1 MIYKV
6 NYDLKKIYEWEH
18 NNAEIIKVEH
28 NNDTIFQKSRINL
41 DASRNF
47 LYRWANYQGEVT
59 TVYDTKGLGVIEL
72 KAENNNTDM
81 YSLEIGDQAKYIDDE
96 AFAECTSLTSIKIP
110 SNVVSIGSHVFYN
123 CSSVRSCVL
132 GYGWNGYGWNY
143 VNGKPTRLDVPLQ
156 SLHSFLGFQNIKEL
170 SIPSTMALVDN
181 DFHMMPNIE
190 TLIINEGVNEIS
202 TSFHGML
209 KLKTVYF
216 PKSITKFSGADNWGV
231 KSIHIPDGKLKNI
244 EKTSIGGSFSNFPN
258 MTMFGCDSKIL
269 ETFEGLNNNPK
280 LKEVYFAHL
289 VRIGDNSITRNESL
303 EYIKLPDS
311 LTWIG
316 DDSLQRCKL
325 KTIDIG
331 NSITH
336 IGAHFGSQTGDY
348 INYIQT
354 WEKLIIRNTVPP
366 YWNDRP
372 TYLTNKTIYVPD
384 SSVKL
389 YQEQWTDVASII
401 KPLSQYVEVK

>member
-18 NNAEIIKVEH
+18 NDTEIKKVEY
-28 NNDTIFQKSRINL
+28 NNDTIFQKSRISP

-59 TVYDTKGLGVIEL
+59 TVYDTKGLGIIEL

-81 YSLEIGDQAKYIDDE
+81 YSLEIGDQAKYIEAE
-96 AFAECTSLTSIKIP
+96 AFKGCTSLVAITVP
-110 SNVVSIGSHVFYN
+110 SNVISMNEQVFSG

-143 VNGKPTRLDVPLQ
+143 VNGKPTRLDMPLQ
-156 SLHSFLGFQNIKEL
+156 AQQDFVGYENLKEL
-170 SIPSTMALVDN
+170 SIPSTMTLVNN
-181 DFHMMPNIE
+181 DFHQMPNLE
-190 TLIINEGVNEIS
+190 TLIINEGVNEVS
-202 TSFHGML
+202 ASFYDFP
-209 KLKTVYF
+209 KLKTVYI
-216 PKSITKFSGADNWGV
+216 PKSLTKFSGADNWGV
-231 KSIHIPDGKLKNI
+231 KSIHIPNGNLKNI
-244 EKTSIGGSFSNFPN
+244 ERTSIGGSFSNFPN
-258 MTMFGCDSKIL
+258 MTMFGCDSQVL
-269 ETFEGLNNNPK
+269 EAFEGLNNNPK

-289 VRIGDNSITRNESL
+289 VRIEDDSICGNESL
-303 EYIKLPDS
+303 EYIKFPNS

-316 DDSLQRCKL
+316 DNSLQRGKL

-331 NSITH
+331 DSITH
-336 IGAHFGSQTGDY
+336 IGAHFGSQTSDG
-348 INYIQT
+348 INWIPT

-372 TYLTNKTIYVPD
+372 TDLTNRTIYVPD
-384 SSVKL
+384 GSVTF
-389 YQEQWTDVASII
+389 YQERWTDVASII
-401 KPLSQYVEVK
+401 KPLSQYVEV

>member
-1 MIYKV
+1 MIYNV

-18 NNAEIIKVEH
+18 NNAEIKKVEH
-28 NNDTIFQKSRINL
+28 NNDTIFQKSKVAP
-41 DASRNF
+41 DASKNF
-47 LYRWANYQGEVT
+47 LYRWSNYQGEVT
-59 TVYDTKGLGVIEL
+59 TVYDTRGLGII
-72 KAENNNTDM
+72 KSDAEKGNTDM
-81 YSLEIGDQAKYIDDE
+81 YSLEIGDQAKYIDDK
-96 AFAECTSLTSIKIP
+96 AFSGCTSLTGFTIP
-110 SNVVSIGSHVFYN
+110 SNVISMNGQVFSE

-143 VNGKPTRLDVPLQ
+143 VNGKPTRLDRPLQ
-156 SLHSFLGFQNIKEL
+156 TYQNFVGYENLKEL
-170 SIPSTMALVDN
+170 SIPSTMTLVDN
-181 DFHMMPNIE
+181 DFHVMPNLE
-190 TLIINEGVNEIS
+190 TLIINEGVNEVAGC
-202 TSFHGML
+202 FNEMP
-209 KLKTVYF
+209 KLKTVYI
-216 PKSITKFSGADNWGV
+216 PKSVTKFRGADNWGV
-231 KSIHIPDGKLKNI
+231 KSIHIPDGNLKNI
-244 EKTSIGGSFSNFPN
+244 ERTSIGGSFSNFKN
-258 MTMFGCDSKIL
+258 MTMFGCDSKVL

-289 VRIGDNSITRNESL
+289 VRIGNTSINRNESL

-316 DDSLQRCKL
+316 DDSLQRGKL

-336 IGAHFGSQTGDY
+336 IGAHFGSQTGDD
-348 INYIQT
+348 INWKPT

-372 TYLTNKTIYVPD
+372 TDLTNRTIYVPD
-384 SSVKL
+384 SSVTL

-401 KPLSQYVEVK
+401 KPLSQYVKE

>member
-18 NNAEIIKVEH
+18 NDTEIKKVEY
-28 NNDTIFQKSRINL
+28 NNDTIYQKSKISP

-59 TVYDTKGLGVIEL
+59 TVYDTKGLGVIDL

-81 YSLEIGDQAKYIDDE
+81 YSLEIGDQAKYIEAE
-96 AFAECTSLTSIKIP
+96 AFKGCTSLVAITVP
-110 SNVVSIGSHVFYN
+110 SNVISMNEQVFSG

-143 VNGKPTRLDVPLQ
+143 VNGKPTIVDIPLQ
-156 SLHSFLGFQNIKEL
+156 AQQDFVGYENLKEL
-170 SIPSTMALVDN
+170 SIPSTMTLVNN
-181 DFHMMPNIE
+181 DFHQMLNLE
-190 TLIINEGVNEIS
+190 TLIINEGVNEVS
-202 TSFHGML
+202 ASFYDFP
-209 KLKTVYF
+209 KLKTVYI
-216 PKSITKFSGADNWGV
+216 PKSLTKFSGADNWGV
-231 KSIHIPDGKLKNI
+231 KSIHIPNGNLKNI
-244 EKTSIGGSFSNFPN
+244 ERTSIGGSFSNFPN
-258 MTMFGCDSKIL
+258 MTMFGCDSQVL
-269 ETFEGLNNNPK
+269 EAFEGLNNNPK

-289 VRIGDNSITRNESL
+289 VRIEDDSICGNESL
-303 EYIKLPDS
+303 EYIKFPNS

-316 DDSLQRCKL
+316 DNSLQRGKL

-331 NSITH
+331 DSITH
-336 IGAHFGSQTGDY
+336 IGAHFGSQTSDG
-348 INYIQT
+348 INWTPT

-372 TYLTNKTIYVPD
+372 TDLTNRTIYVLD
-384 SSVKL
+384 SSVTL

-401 KPLSQYVEVK
+401 KPLSQYVEV

>member
-18 NNAEIIKVEH
+18 NNAEIKKVEH
-28 NNDTIFQKSRINL
+28 NNDTIFQKSKVAP

-72 KAENNNTDM
+72 KAENNNTYM
-81 YSLEIGDQAKYIDDE
+81 YSLEIGDQAKYIEAE
-96 AFAECTSLTSIKIP
+96 AFKGCTSLVAITVP
-110 SNVVSIGSHVFYN
+110 SNVISMNEQVFSG

-143 VNGKPTRLDVPLQ
+143 VNGKPTRVDMPLQ
-156 SLHSFLGFQNIKEL
+156 AQQDFVGYENLKEL
-170 SIPSTMALVDN
+170 SIPSTMTLVNN
-181 DFHMMPNIE
+181 DFHQMLNLE
-190 TLIINEGVNEIS
+190 TLIINEGVNEVS
-202 TSFHGML
+202 ASFYDFP
-209 KLKTVYF
+209 KLKTVYI
-216 PKSITKFSGADNWGV
+216 PKSLTKFSGADNWGV
-231 KSIHIPDGKLKNI
+231 KSIHIPNGNLKNI
-244 EKTSIGGSFSNFPN
+244 ERTSIGGSFSNFPN
-258 MTMFGCDSKIL
+258 MTMFGCDSQVL
-269 ETFEGLNNNPK
+269 EAFEGLNNNPK

-289 VRIGDNSITRNESL
+289 VRIEDDSICGNESL
-303 EYIKLPDS
+303 EYIKFPNS

-316 DDSLQRCKL
+316 DNSLQRGKL

-331 NSITH
+331 DSITH
-336 IGAHFGSQTGDY
+336 IGVHFGSQTGDD
-348 INYIQT
+348 INWTPT

-372 TYLTNKTIYVPD
+372 TDLTNRTIYVPD
-384 SSVKL
+384 SSVTL

-401 KPLSQYVEVK
+401 KPLSQYVEV

>member
-18 NNAEIIKVEH
+18 NDTEIKKVEY
-28 NNDTIFQKSRINL
+28 NNDTIYQKSKISP
-41 DASRNF
+41 DASSNF

-81 YSLEIGDQAKYIDDE
+81 YSLEIGDQAKYIEAE
-96 AFAECTSLTSIKIP
+96 AFKGCTSLVAITVP
-110 SNVVSIGSHVFYN
+110 SNVISMNEQVFSG

-143 VNGKPTRLDVPLQ
+143 VNGKPTRVDMPLQ
-156 SLHSFLGFQNIKEL
+156 AQQDFVGYENLKEL
-170 SIPSTMALVDN
+170 SIPSTMTLVNN
-181 DFHMMPNIE
+181 DFHQMPNLE
-190 TLIINEGVNEIS
+190 TLIINEGVNEVS
-202 TSFHGML
+202 ASFNDMP
-209 KLKTVYF
+209 KLKTVYI
-216 PKSITKFSGADNWGV
+216 PKSITKFRGADNWGV
-231 KSIHIPDGKLKNI
+231 KSIHIPDGNLKNI
-244 EKTSIGGSFSNFPN
+244 ERTSIGGSFSNFPN
-258 MTMFGCDSKIL
+258 MTMFGCDSKVL

-289 VRIGDNSITRNESL
+289 VRIEDDSICGNESL
-303 EYIKLPDS
+303 EYIKFPNS

-316 DDSLQRCKL
+316 DNSLQRGKL

-331 NSITH
+331 DSITH
-336 IGAHFGSQTGDY
+336 IGAHFGSQTSDGTDWTP
-348 INYIQT
+348 T

-372 TYLTNKTIYVPD
+372 TDLTNRTIYVPD
-384 SSVKL
+384 SSVTL

-401 KPLSQYVEVK
+401 KPLSQYVEV

>member
-18 NNAEIIKVEH
+18 NNAEIKKVEH
-28 NNDTIFQKSRINL
+28 NNDTIYQKSKISP

-59 TVYDTKGLGVIEL
+59 IVYDTKGLGVIEL

-81 YSLEIGDQAKYIDDE
+81 YSLEIGDQAKYIEAE
-96 AFAECTSLTSIKIP
+96 AFKGCTSLVAITVP
-110 SNVVSIGSHVFYN
+110 SNVISMNEQVFSG

-143 VNGKPTRLDVPLQ
+143 VNGKPTRLDIPLQ
-156 SLHSFLGFQNIKEL
+156 AQQDFVGYESLKEL
-170 SIPSTMALVDN
+170 SIPSTMTLVNN
-181 DFHMMPNIE
+181 DFHKMLNLE
-190 TLIINEGVNEIS
+190 TLIINEGVNEVS
-202 TSFHGML
+202 ASFYDFP
-209 KLKTVYF
+209 KLKTVYI
-216 PKSITKFSGADNWGV
+216 PKSLTKFSGADNWGV
-231 KSIHIPDGKLKNI
+231 KSIHIPNGNLKNI
-244 EKTSIGGSFSNFPN
+244 ERTSIGGSFSNFPN
-258 MTMFGCDSKIL
+258 MTMFGCDSQVL
-269 ETFEGLNNNPK
+269 EAFEGLNNNPK

-289 VRIGDNSITRNESL
+289 VRIEDDSICGNESL
-303 EYIKLPDS
+303 EYIKFPNS

-316 DDSLQRCKL
+316 DDSLQRGKL

-336 IGAHFGSQTGDY
+336 IGAHFGSQTSDE
-348 INYIQT
+348 INWKPT

-372 TYLTNKTIYVPD
+372 TDLTNRTIYVPD
-384 SSVKL
+384 SSVTL

-401 KPLSQYVEVK
+401 KPLSQYVEV

>member
-18 NNAEIIKVEH
+18 NDTEIKKVEY
-28 NNDTIFQKSRINL
+28 NNDTIYQKSKISP
-41 DASRNF
+41 DASSNF

-81 YSLEIGDQAKYIDDE
+81 YSLEIGDQAKYIEAE
-96 AFAECTSLTSIKIP
+96 AFKGCTSLVAITVP
-110 SNVVSIGSHVFYN
+110 SNVISMNEQVFSG

-143 VNGKPTRLDVPLQ
+143 VNGKPTRVDMPLQ
-156 SLHSFLGFQNIKEL
+156 AQQDFVGYENLKEL
-170 SIPSTMALVDN
+170 SIPSTMTLVNN
-181 DFHMMPNIE
+181 DFHQMPNLE
-190 TLIINEGVNEIS
+190 TLIINEGVNEVS
-202 TSFHGML
+202 ASFYDL
-209 KLKTVYF
+209 PKLKTVYI
-216 PKSITKFSGADNWGV
+216 PKSVTKFRGADNWGV
-231 KSIHIPDGKLKNI
+231 KSIHIPDGNLKNI
-244 EKTSIGGSFSNFPN
+244 ERTSIGGSFSNFPN
-258 MTMFGCDSKIL
+258 MTMFGCDSQVL
-269 ETFEGLNNNPK
+269 EAFEGLNNNPK

-289 VRIGDNSITRNESL
+289 VRIEDDSICGNESL
-303 EYIKLPDS
+303 EYIKFPNS

-316 DDSLQRCKL
+316 DNSLQRGKL

-331 NSITH
+331 DSITH
-336 IGAHFGSQTGDY
+336 IGAHFGSQTSDGTDWTP
-348 INYIQT
+348 T

-372 TYLTNKTIYVPD
+372 TDLTNRTIYVPD
-384 SSVKL
+384 SSVTL

-401 KPLSQYVEVK
+401 KPLSQYVEV

>member
-18 NNAEIIKVEH
+18 NDAEIKKVEH
-28 NNDTIFQKSRINL
+28 NNDTIFQKSKVAP
-41 DASRNF
+41 DASKNF

-81 YSLEIGDQAKYIDDE
+81 YSLEIGDQAKYIEAE
-96 AFAECTSLTSIKIP
+96 AFKGCTSLVAITIP
-110 SNVVSIGSHVFYN
+110 SNVISMNGQVFSE

-143 VNGKPTRLDVPLQ
+143 VNGKPTRVDMPLQ
-156 SLHSFLGFQNIKEL
+156 AQQDFVGYENLKEL
-170 SIPSTMALVDN
+170 SIPSTMTLVNN
-181 DFHMMPNIE
+181 DFHQMLNLE
-190 TLIINEGVNEIS
+190 TLIINEGVNEVS
-202 TSFHGML
+202 ASFYDFP
-209 KLKTVYF
+209 KLKTVYI
-216 PKSITKFSGADNWGV
+216 PKSLTKFSGADNWGV
-231 KSIHIPDGKLKNI
+231 KSIHIPNGNLKNI
-244 EKTSIGGSFSNFPN
+244 ERTSIGGSFSNFPN
-258 MTMFGCDSKIL
+258 MTMFGCDSQVL
-269 ETFEGLNNNPK
+269 EAFEGLNNNPK

-289 VRIGDNSITRNESL
+289 VRIEDDSICGNESL
-303 EYIKLPDS
+303 EYIKFPNS

-316 DDSLQRCKL
+316 DNSLQRGKL

-331 NSITH
+331 DSITH
-336 IGAHFGSQTGDY
+336 IGAHFGSQTSDG
-348 INYIQT
+348 INWTPT

-372 TYLTNKTIYVPD
+372 TDLTNRTIYVPD
-384 SSVKL
+384 SSVTL
-389 YQEQWTDVASII
+389 YQEQWTDVTSII
-401 KPLSQYVEVK
+401 KPLSQYVEV

>member
-18 NNAEIIKVEH
+18 NDTEIKKVEY
-28 NNDTIFQKSRINL
+28 NNDTIYQKSKISP

-72 KAENNNTDM
+72 KAEYGNTDM
-81 YSLEIGDQAKYIDDE
+81 YSLEIGDQAKYIEAE
-96 AFAECTSLTSIKIP
+96 AFKGCTSLVAITVP
-110 SNVVSIGSHVFYN
+110 SNVISMNEQVFSG

-143 VNGKPTRLDVPLQ
+143 VNGKPTRLDRPLQ
-156 SLHSFLGFQNIKEL
+156 TYQNFVRFQNLKEL
-170 SIPSTMALVDN
+170 SIPSTMTLVDN
-181 DFHMMPNIE
+181 DFHVMPNLE
-190 TLIINEGVNEIS
+190 TLIINEGVNEVAGC
-202 TSFHGML
+202 FHEMP
-209 KLKTVYF
+209 KLKTVYI
-216 PKSITKFSGADNWGV
+216 PKSLTKFSGADNWGV
-231 KSIHIPDGKLKNI
+231 KSIHIPNGNLKNI
-244 EKTSIGGSFSNFPN
+244 ERTSIGGSFSNFPN
-258 MTMFGCDSKIL
+258 MTMFGCDSQVL
-269 ETFEGLNNNPK
+269 EAFEGLNNNPK

-289 VRIGDNSITRNESL
+289 VRIEDDSICGNESL
-303 EYIKLPDS
+303 EYIKFPNS

-316 DDSLQRCKL
+316 DNSLQRGKL

-331 NSITH
+331 DSITH
-336 IGAHFGSQTGDY
+336 IGAHFGSQTSDG
-348 INYIQT
+348 INWTPT

-372 TYLTNKTIYVPD
+372 TDLTNRTIYVPD
-384 SSVKL
+384 SSVTL

-401 KPLSQYVEVK
+401 KPLSQYVEV

>member
-18 NNAEIIKVEH
+18 NDTEIKKVEY
-28 NNDTIFQKSRINL
+28 NNDTIYQKSKISP
-41 DASRNF
+41 DASSNF

-81 YSLEIGDQAKYIDDE
+81 YSLEIGDQAKYIEAE
-96 AFAECTSLTSIKIP
+96 AFKGCTSLVAITVP
-110 SNVVSIGSHVFYN
+110 SNVISMNEQVFSG

-143 VNGKPTRLDVPLQ
+143 VNGKPTRVDMPLQ
-156 SLHSFLGFQNIKEL
+156 AQQDFVGYENLKEL
-170 SIPSTMALVDN
+170 SIPSTMTLVNN
-181 DFHMMPNIE
+181 DFHQMPNLE
-190 TLIINEGVNEIS
+190 TLIINEGVNEVS
-202 TSFHGML
+202 ASFYDL
-209 KLKTVYF
+209 PKLKTVYI
-216 PKSITKFSGADNWGV
+216 PKSVTKFRGADNWGV
-231 KSIHIPDGKLKNI
+231 KSIHIPDGNLKNI
-244 EKTSIGGSFSNFPN
+244 ERTSIGGSFSNFPN
-258 MTMFGCDSKIL
+258 MTMFGCDSKVL

-289 VRIGDNSITRNESL
+289 VRIEDDSICGNESL
-303 EYIKLPDS
+303 EYIKFPNS

-316 DDSLQRCKL
+316 DNSLQRGKL

-331 NSITH
+331 DSITH
-336 IGAHFGSQTGDY
+336 IGAHFGSQTSDGTDWTP
-348 INYIQT
+348 T

-372 TYLTNKTIYVPD
+372 TDLTNRTIYVPD
-384 SSVKL
+384 SSVTL

-401 KPLSQYVEVK
+401 KPLSQYVEV

>member
-18 NNAEIIKVEH
+18 NNAEIKKVEH
-28 NNDTIFQKSRINL
+28 NNDIIFQKSRISP
-41 DASRNF
+41 DASKNF

-59 TVYDTKGLGVIEL
+59 TVYDTKGLGII
-72 KAENNNTDM
+72 KSDAEKGNTDM
-81 YSLEIGDQAKYIDDE
+81 YSLEIGDQAKYIDDN
-96 AFAECTSLTSIKIP
+96 AFKGCTSLTGITVP
-110 SNVVSIGSHVFYN
+110 SNVISMNGQVFSE

-143 VNGKPTRLDVPLQ
+143 VNGKPTRLDRPLQ
-156 SLHSFLGFQNIKEL
+156 TYKNFVGHENLKEL
-170 SIPSTMALVDN
+170 SIPSTMTLVDN
-181 DFHMMPNIE
+181 DFHSMLNLE
-190 TLIINEGVNEIS
+190 TLIINEGVNEVAGC
-202 TSFHGML
+202 FFDMP
-209 KLKTVYF
+209 KLKTVYI
-216 PKSITKFSGADNWGV
+216 PKSITKFRGADNWGV
-231 KSIHIPDGKLKNI
+231 KSIHIPDGNLKNI
-244 EKTSIGGSFSNFPN
+244 ERTSIGGSFSNFQN
-258 MTMFGCDSKIL
+258 MTMFGCDSQVL

-289 VRIGDNSITRNESL
+289 VRIGNTSINRNESL

-316 DDSLQRCKL
+316 DDSLQRGKL

-336 IGAHFGSQTGDY
+336 IGAHFGSQTGDD
-348 INYIQT
+348 INWKPT

-372 TYLTNKTIYVPD
+372 TDLTNRTIYVPD
-384 SSVKL
+384 SSVTL
-389 YQEQWTDVASII
+389 YQERWTDVASII
-401 KPLSQYVEVK
+401 KPLSQYVEV

>member
-18 NNAEIIKVEH
+18 NDTEIKKVEY
-28 NNDTIFQKSRINL
+28 NNDTIYQKSKISP

-81 YSLEIGDQAKYIDDE
+81 YSLEIGDQAKYIEAE
-96 AFAECTSLTSIKIP
+96 AFKGCTSLVAITVP
-110 SNVVSIGSHVFYN
+110 SNVISMNEQVFSG

-143 VNGKPTRLDVPLQ
+143 VNGKPTRLDMPLQ
-156 SLHSFLGFQNIKEL
+156 AQQDFVGYENLKEL
-170 SIPSTMALVDN
+170 SIPSTMTLVNN
-181 DFHMMPNIE
+181 DFHKMPNLE
-190 TLIINEGVNEIS
+190 TLIINEGVNEVS
-202 TSFHGML
+202 ASFYDFP
-209 KLKTVYF
+209 KLKTVYI
-216 PKSITKFSGADNWGV
+216 PKSLTKLSGADNWGV
-231 KSIHIPDGKLKNI
+231 KSIHIPNGNLKNI

-258 MTMFGCDSKIL
+258 MTMFGCDSQVL
-269 ETFEGLNNNPK
+269 EAFEGLNNNPK

-289 VRIGDNSITRNESL
+289 VRIEDDSICGNESL
-303 EYIKLPDS
+303 EYIKFPNS

-316 DDSLQRCKL
+316 DNSLQRGKL

-331 NSITH
+331 DSITH
-336 IGAHFGSQTGDY
+336 IGAHFGSQTSDG
-348 INYIQT
+348 INWTPT

-372 TYLTNKTIYVPD
+372 TDLTNRTIYVPD
-384 SSVKL
+384 SSVTL

-401 KPLSQYVEVK
+401 KPLSQYVEV

>member
-18 NNAEIIKVEH
+18 NNAEIKKVEH
-28 NNDTIFQKSRINL
+28 NNDTIYQKSKISP

-59 TVYDTKGLGVIEL
+59 TVYDTKGLGVIDL
-72 KAENNNTDM
+72 KAEYGNTDM
-81 YSLEIGDQAKYIDDE
+81 YSLEIGDQAKYIEAE
-96 AFAECTSLTSIKIP
+96 AFKGCTSLVAITVP
-110 SNVVSIGSHVFYN
+110 SNVISMNEQVFSG

-143 VNGKPTRLDVPLQ
+143 VNGKPTRVDMPLQ
-156 SLHSFLGFQNIKEL
+156 AQQDFVGYENLKEL
-170 SIPSTMALVDN
+170 SIPSIMTLVNN
-181 DFHMMPNIE
+181 DFHQMLNLE
-190 TLIINEGVNEIS
+190 TLIINEGVNEVS
-202 TSFHGML
+202 ASFYDFP
-209 KLKTVYF
+209 KLKTVYI
-216 PKSITKFSGADNWGV
+216 PKSLTKFSGADNWGV
-231 KSIHIPDGKLKNI
+231 KSIHIPNGNLKNI
-244 EKTSIGGSFSNFPN
+244 ERTSIGGSFSNFPN
-258 MTMFGCDSKIL
+258 MTMFGCDSQVL
-269 ETFEGLNNNPK
+269 EAFEGLNNNPK

-289 VRIGDNSITRNESL
+289 VRIEDDSICGNESL
-303 EYIKLPDS
+303 EYIKFPNS

-316 DDSLQRCKL
+316 DNSLQRGKL

-331 NSITH
+331 DSITH
-336 IGAHFGSQTGDY
+336 IGAHFGSQTSDG
-348 INYIQT
+348 INWTPT

-372 TYLTNKTIYVPD
+372 TDITNRTIYVPD
-384 SSVKL
+384 SSVTL

-401 KPLSQYVEVK
+401 KPLSQYVEV

>member
-18 NNAEIIKVEH
+18 NNAEIKKVEH
-28 NNDTIFQKSRINL
+28 NNDTIFQKSRIAP

-81 YSLEIGDQAKYIDDE
+81 YSLEIGDQAKYIEAE
-96 AFAECTSLTSIKIP
+96 AFKGCTSLVAITVP
-110 SNVVSIGSHVFYN
+110 SNVISMNEQVFSG

-156 SLHSFLGFQNIKEL
+156 SQHSFVGFQNLKEL
-170 SIPSTMALVDN
+170 SIPSTMTLVNN
-181 DFHMMPNIE
+181 DFHQMPNLE
-190 TLIINEGVNEIS
+190 TLIINEGVNEVS
-202 TSFHGML
+202 ASFYDFP
-209 KLKTVYF
+209 KLKTVYI
-216 PKSITKFSGADNWGV
+216 PKSLTKFSGADNWGV
-231 KSIHIPDGKLKNI
+231 KSIHIPNGNLKNI
-244 EKTSIGGSFSNFPN
+244 ERTSIGGSFSNFPN
-258 MTMFGCDSKIL
+258 MTMFGCDSQVL
-269 ETFEGLNNNPK
+269 EAFEGLNNNPK

-289 VRIGDNSITRNESL
+289 VRIEDDSICGNESL
-303 EYIKLPDS
+303 EYIKFPNS

-316 DDSLQRCKL
+316 DDSLQRGKL

-336 IGAHFGSQTGDY
+336 IGAHFGSQTSDD
-348 INYIQT
+348 INWKPT
-354 WEKLIIRNTVPP
+354 WEKLIIRNIVPP

-372 TYLTNKTIYVPD
+372 TDLTNRTIYVPD
-384 SSVKL
+384 SSVTL

-401 KPLSQYVEVK
+401 KPLSQYVEV

>member
-18 NNAEIIKVEH
+18 NDAEIKKVEH
-28 NNDTIFQKSRINL
+28 NNDTIFQKSKVAP
-41 DASRNF
+41 DASKNF
-47 LYRWANYQGEVT
+47 LYRWANYQGEMT
-59 TVYDTKGLGVIEL
+59 TVYDTKGLGVIKL
-72 KAENNNTDM
+72 KAENGNTDM
-81 YSLEIGDQAKYIDDE
+81 YSLEIGDQAKYIDDD
-96 AFAECTSLTSIKIP
+96 AFSGCTSLTGITIP
-110 SNVVSIGSHVFYN
+110 SNVISLNGQVFSE

-143 VNGKPTRLDVPLQ
+143 VNGKPTRLDRPLQ
-156 SLHSFLGFQNIKEL
+156 TYQNFVGIENLKEL
-170 SIPSTMALVDN
+170 SIPSTMTLVDN
-181 DFHMMPNIE
+181 DFHSMPNLE
-190 TLIINEGVNEIS
+190 TLIINEGVNEVAGC
-202 TSFHGML
+202 FFDMP
-209 KLKTVYF
+209 KLKTVYI
-216 PKSITKFSGADNWGV
+216 PKSVTKFRGADNWGV
-231 KSIHIPDGKLKNI
+231 KSIHIPNGNLKNI
-244 EKTSIGGSFSNFPN
+244 ERTSIGGSFSNFPN
-258 MTMFGCDSKIL
+258 MTMFGCDSQVL

-289 VRIGDNSITRNESL
+289 VKIGDTSINRNESL

-316 DDSLQRCKL
+316 DDSLQRGKL

-336 IGAHFGSQTGDY
+336 IGAHFGSQTGDD
-348 INYIQT
+348 INWKPT

-372 TYLTNKTIYVPD
+372 TDLTNRTIYVPD
-384 SSVKL
+384 SSVTL

-401 KPLSQYVEVK
+401 KPLSQYVEV

>member
-18 NNAEIIKVEH
+18 NNAEIKKVEH
-28 NNDTIFQKSRINL
+28 NNDTIFQKSRIVP

-81 YSLEIGDQAKYIDDE
+81 YSLEIGDQAKYIEAE
-96 AFAECTSLTSIKIP
+96 AFKGCTSLVAITVP
-110 SNVVSIGSHVFYN
+110 SNVISMNEQVFSG
-123 CSSVRSCVL
+123 CSSVKSCVL

-143 VNGKPTRLDVPLQ
+143 VNGKPTRVDMPLQ
-156 SLHSFLGFQNIKEL
+156 AQQDFVGYENLKEL
-170 SIPSTMALVDN
+170 SIPSTMTLVNN
-181 DFHMMPNIE
+181 DFHQMPNLE
-190 TLIINEGVNEIS
+190 TLIINEGVNEVS
-202 TSFHGML
+202 ASFYDFP
-209 KLKTVYF
+209 KLKTVYI
-216 PKSITKFSGADNWGV
+216 PKSLTKFSGADNWGV
-231 KSIHIPDGKLKNI
+231 KSIHIPNGNLKNI
-244 EKTSIGGSFSNFPN
+244 ERTSIGGSFSNFPN
-258 MTMFGCDSKIL
+258 MTMFGCDSQVL
-269 ETFEGLNNNPK
+269 EAFEGLNNNPK

-289 VRIGDNSITRNESL
+289 VRIEDDSICGNESL
-303 EYIKLPDS
+303 EYIKFPNS

-316 DDSLQRCKL
+316 DNSLQRGKL

-336 IGAHFGSQTGDY
+336 IGAHFGSQTSDG
-348 INYIQT
+348 INWTPT

-372 TYLTNKTIYVPD
+372 TDLTNRTIYVPD
-384 SSVKL
+384 SSVTL
-389 YQEQWTDVASII
+389 YQERWTDVASII
-401 KPLSQYVEVK
+401 KPLSQYVEV